1 MTGKALTTQPNSVGT
16 EENLNPSLPDPFMS
30 VLIRSYNRL
39 PHLLEILEVCM
50 TQEYDRFEVI
60 VVEQSTPAHWESHRA
75 ALERFD
81 SRVKVVRSKRLRP
94 PGARNVGVAHCKG
107 DIILFIDNDDLPIG
121 NDWITG
127 HAKNYADPLCIG
139 VSGRQ
144 VHQIN
149 EKPHYKDMERAY
161 KRCLTRSF
169 FLRGRKYIGVNRVK
183 KHVQWLHGTNCSL
196 RKSTIINLGGWY
208 PHLNARGEEHSLF
221 YKFQRTKKPGE
232 YLMFDPQP
240 KILRRF
246 DIAGGVERHT
256 MSFHT
261 ILIDRMQYYHWVIA
275 EYYPLRFY
283 GLYPF
288 FLLYGFNFS
297 LRYFRHNSSF
307 NDVFWIR
314 VFGQKS
320 GQHLYILQELLKL
333 PIMALRFLVTRKPV
347 WDGHIAIPEGEQ
359 VNEV

>member
-1 MTGKALTTQPNSVGT
+1 MDLSMTGKAQTTQPNSVGT

-60 VVEQSTPAHWESHRA
+60 VVEQSTLAHWESHRA

-107 DIILFIDNDDLPIG
+107 DIILFIDDDDLPIG

-169 FLRGRKYIGVNRVK
+169 FLR
-183 KHVQWLHGTNCSL
+183 
-196 RKSTIINLGGWY
+196 
-208 PHLNARGEEHSLF
+208 
-221 YKFQRTKKPGE
+221 
-232 YLMFDPQP
+232 
-240 KILRRF
+240 
-246 DIAGGVERHT
+246 
-256 MSFHT
+256 
-261 ILIDRMQYYHWVIA
+261 
-275 EYYPLRFY
+275 
-283 GLYPF
+283 
-288 FLLYGFNFS
+288 
-297 LRYFRHNSSF
+297 
-307 NDVFWIR
+307 
-314 VFGQKS
+314 
-320 GQHLYILQELLKL
+320 
-333 PIMALRFLVTRKPV
+333 AL
-347 WDGHIAIPEGEQ
+347 
-359 VNEV
+359 